1 MTKKDLYPLFLEP
14 TIKNYIWGG
23 TTFKK
28 FLNGKKDHSEHIA
41 EVWVFYGHNQIKNGP
56 WAAKTLREL
65 VNLCGPDL
73 LGSFYPSTNFENFP
87 LLIKLLDCQEWLSI
101 QVHPNDQQAVDLEGA
116 GFNGKTE
123 GWYILD
129 AAPDAQ
135 LIAGL
140 KADIDQDALAI
151 AIRNGTI
158 TSQLRYHSIQKDDF
172 IFIPAGTIH
181 ALGPGALVYEIQQNS
196 DVTYR
201 VYDWDRPASNGRP
214 LHIEKSLSVTNT
226 KVEATLHKAQNQ
238 QIQKI
243 FTCDYFSLDLYQ
255 SPGLDFE
262 LQPNGESFHA
272 LTVIAGSA
280 EFDSESDHFI
290 LNQYE
295 SVLVPASY
303 PQYHLQGDFKI
314 LKGCLNRK

>member
-1 MTKKDLYPLFLEP
+1 MTKKELYPLFLEP

-28 FLNGKKDHSEHIA
+28 FLNGKQDHSEHIA
-41 EVWVFYGHNQIKNGP
+41 EVWVFYDHNQIKNGL
-56 WAAKTLREL
+56 WAGKTLREL
-65 VNLCGPDL
+65 VNLFGIDL
-73 LGSFYPSTNFENFP
+73 LGSLHRSTNFENFP

-101 QVHPNDQQAVDLEGA
+101 QVHPNDQQALNLEGA

-123 GWYILD
+123 GWYIL
-129 AAPDAQ
+129 AAEPNAQ

-140 KADIDQDALAI
+140 KPDIGQDALAN

-158 TSQLRYHSIQKDDF
+158 TSQLRYHPIQKDDY

-181 ALGPGALVYEIQQNS
+181 ALGPSARVYEIQQNS

-201 VYDWDRPASNGRP
+201 VYDWDRPASDGRP
-214 LHIEKSLSVTNT
+214 LHIEKSLSVTDT
-226 KVEATLHKAQNQ
+226 KIKSTLHQAQNQ
-238 QIQKI
+238 RIQNI
-243 FTCDYFSLDLYQ
+243 FACDYFSLDLYQ
-255 SPGLDFE
+255 SSGLEFE
-262 LQPNGESFHA
+262 LHPNGESFHA

-290 LNQYE
+290 LNQFE

-303 PQYHLQGDFKI
+303 PHYHLLGDFKI
-314 LKGCLNRK
+314 LKGSLNRK